1 MFDNIV
7 QKISETVRQWFEL
20 AHFPDE
26 PVLIPIKAHQ
36 GEPRRYPPSKR
47 K

>member
-1 MFDNIV
+1 MSDNIF
-7 QKISETVRQWFEL
+7 QKISETVIQWFEF
-20 AHFPDE
+20 ARFPDE